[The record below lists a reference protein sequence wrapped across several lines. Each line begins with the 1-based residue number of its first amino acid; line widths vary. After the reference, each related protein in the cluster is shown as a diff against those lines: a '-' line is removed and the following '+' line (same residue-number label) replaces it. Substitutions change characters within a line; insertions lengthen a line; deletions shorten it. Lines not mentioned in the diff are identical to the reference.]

1 MTSSQMNSS
10 PKSSYQSGYQPGTF
24 KPKKSKYGGNKANQ
38 NGIKIISD
46 RVVQYNSDEKRS
58 IEKIVKKVK
67 LQRREISKTA
77 PVINIDFDLQT
88 VEKMKKK
95 NSTRRLGH
103 KSAGSTQSG
112 SKILKVNN
120 KKTSEIM
127 QVSTEEKKLWI
138 NMLEKDLDLFNQVNY
153 IDKKKDLNKIQA
165 REKRLKLAEKK
176 KADFIAREKRRELAK
191 EKQRQFR
198 ARESEKNRSKDN
210 TSKDI
215 IPEPMMEL
223 DSSIEIIPSTPSVIN
238 LILEREGE
246 DAQLGP
252 LNFATSTPK
261 KPRKTIEEIEAVLVA
276 LGANLEQRNREDD
289 YEGRWAPTQRQK
301 ELDQIA
307 MQLDQSGDDDDEGL
321 VIQSLDFTPLSPSN
335 RSG

>member
-1 MTSSQMNSS
+1 MDQSLTFPFNSQQMQNKWGAKKKENWAIL
-10 PKSSYQSGYQPGTF
+10 PHQVCKGPPTKGKSSKKCGKLSPSSKLGMHQGPHYQSGYQPGTF
-24 KPKKSKYGGNKANQ
+24 KPKKSKYGENK
-38 NGIKIISD
+38 
-46 RVVQYNSDEKRS
+46 
-58 IEKIVKKVK
+58 
-67 LQRREISKTA
+67 
-77 PVINIDFDLQT
+77 
-88 VEKMKKK
+88 VEKKKK

-103 KSAGSTQSG
+103 KSPGSTQSD

-153 IDKKKDLNKIQA
+153 IDKKKDLKKIQD

-246 DAQLGP
+246 DAQHGS

-261 KPRKTIEEIEAVLVA
+261 KPRKSIEEIEAVLVA

-321 VIQSLDFTPLSPSN
+321 AIQSLDFPPLSPSN

>member
-67 LQRREISKTA
+67 LQRHEISKTG
-77 PVINIDFDLQT
+77 PVINIDFDLQK
-88 VEKMKKK
+88 VEKKKK

-103 KSAGSTQSG
+103 KSPGSTQSG

-138 NMLEKDLDLFNQVNY
+138 NMLEKDLDLFNQVNC
-153 IDKKKDLNKIQA
+153 IDKKKDLKKIQA

-238 LILEREGE
+238 LVLEREGE
-246 DAQLGP
+246 DAQHGS

-261 KPRKTIEEIEAVLVA
+261 KPRKSIEEIEAVLVA

-321 VIQSLDFTPLSPSN
+321 AIQSLDFTPLSPSN

>member
-1 MTSSQMNSS
+1 
-10 PKSSYQSGYQPGTF
+10 
-24 KPKKSKYGGNKANQ
+24 
-38 NGIKIISD
+38 
-46 RVVQYNSDEKRS
+46 
-58 IEKIVKKVK
+58 
-67 LQRREISKTA
+67 
-77 PVINIDFDLQT
+77 
-88 VEKMKKK
+88 
-95 NSTRRLGH
+95 
-103 KSAGSTQSG
+103 
-112 SKILKVNN
+112 
-120 KKTSEIM
+120 
-127 QVSTEEKKLWI
+127 
-138 NMLEKDLDLFNQVNY
+138 MLEKDLDLFNQVNC
-153 IDKKKDLNKIQA
+153 IDKKKDLKKIQA

-246 DAQLGP
+246 DAQHGS

-261 KPRKTIEEIEAVLVA
+261 KPRKSIEEIEAVLVA

-321 VIQSLDFTPLSPSN
+321 AIQSLDFTPLSPSN

>member
-127 QVSTEEKKLWI
+127 Q
-138 NMLEKDLDLFNQVNY
+138 
-153 IDKKKDLNKIQA
+153 A

-276 LGANLEQRNREDD
+276 LSANLEQRNREDD

-307 MQLDQSGDDDDEGL
+307 MQLDQSGDDDVEGL

-335 RSG
+335 RSA